1 MFTACPL
8 RGLLRP
14 RMRSARGFF
23 YRKIPVWGNASFAKK
38 IAGFERVWNLETQ
51 GFTKEGFFKIF
62 ESRFLRNSS
71 LGLLLEL
78 AAGDGLV
85 GSMGVWMEAMG
96 SNWRVKAWE
105 YRPLVFQSLRKNR
118 PHTPIFLGKLLHYH
132 HEPGV
137 ADVAITARSSQ
148 EASAV
153 CRWIRQKIIQ
163 PSWLGI
169 WNPSRRAVWYQRL
182 CREGYRLELVWH
194 NMEFYRRKS
203 L

>member
-1 MFTACPL
+1 MVTACPL
-8 RGLLRP
+8 RGRFRP
-14 RMRSARGFF
+14 AMRSVRGFF
-23 YRKIPVWGNASFAKK
+23 YRKIPVWGKASFAKK
-38 IAGFERVWNLETQ
+38 LAGLERRWNLETQ

-62 ESRFLRNSS
+62 ESRFLPSS
-71 LGLLLEL
+71 SAGLLLEL

-85 GSMGVWMEAMG
+85 GSLGVWMEARG
-96 SNWRVKAWE
+96 SHWRVQAWE
-105 YRPLVFQSLRKNR
+105 YRPLALQSFRKNR
-118 PHTPIFLGKLLHYH
+118 PHTPAFPGKLLHYH
-132 HEPGV
+132 HEPGEAV
-137 ADVAITARSSQ
+137 VAITARSSQ

-153 CRWIRQKIIQ
+153 CRWIRKKIIQ

-194 NMEFYRRKS
+194 NMEFYRPAS